1 MLGSELPRLIA
12 PLALLLL
19 PAMGCGASD
28 QGSTL
33 LPDGEG
39 ANPGVQGESAPQ
51 PPAATG
57 ITALVEAKARELAG
71 RPWAPPDET
80 LPSGLDDLDY
90 AEYQAI
96 RFRPEAALWR
106 DETPFEIQLLPRG
119 SIFRTRVRF
128 HVVEAGQ
135 VSEAAFDPE
144 LFRFD
149 APLTDVDKAARD
161 ELGYSGFRV
170 HYPLNTPGVA
180 DEAVVFQGASYFRLL
195 GPGQVHG
202 LSSRGL
208 AIDIGEYEGEEFP
221 DFTEFWLVRPEEGAS
236 TLVFHALL
244 ESPSVT
250 GAYRFELEPGS
261 ATVLS
266 VEARLFARRDIHKL
280 GVAPFSSMYL
290 YGPVTAGDF
299 DDFRGQVHDSDGLM
313 MHTRL
318 GEWIWRPIANRR
330 ELRVTRLQD
339 GEPQGFGLV
348 QRARDFDDYLDLETL
363 YHRRPSVWVAAEGG
377 DWGVGGVELLET
389 PTDSEFADNVAASW
403 VPDAPFQSGDE
414 RWYRYRLITF
424 DGRLPAQ
431 TLAQVERTRIGRDAL
446 PGQADAPPRSQRR
459 VIVDFA
465 QGPLEALSQEAS
477 TADADVEAVLATSSG
492 EVSDIRTIQLPDGL
506 GWRVSFRLVPMGDE
520 PADMRLHLEV
530 DGERVSETWSYV
542 WYPDEGR

>member
-33 LPDGEG
+33 PSDGDS
-39 ANPGVQGESAPQ
+39 ANPAVEGDPLPQ
-51 PPAATG
+51 SSAATG
-57 ITALVEAKARELAG
+57 LAGLVEAKARELAG
-71 RPWAPPDET
+71 RPWSPPDET
-80 LPSGLDDLDY
+80 LPPGLDDLDY
-90 AEYQAI
+90 AGYRAI

-106 DETPFEIQLLPRG
+106 GETPFEIQLLPRG
-119 SIFRTRVRF
+119 SIFRTPVRI
-128 HVVEAGQ
+128 HVVDRGQ
-135 VSEAAFDPE
+135 VSEASFDPE

-149 APLTDVDKAARD
+149 APLDEVDSSARD
-161 ELGYSGFRV
+161 GLGYSGFRV

-195 GPGQVHG
+195 GPGHVHG

-208 AIDIGEYEGEEFP
+208 AIDIGEYGREEFP
-221 DFTEFWLVRPEEGAS
+221 VFTEFWLVRPDEGAP

-250 GAYRFELEPGS
+250 GAYRFELDPGT

-266 VEARLFARRDIHKL
+266 VDARLFARLDINKL
-280 GVAPFSSMYL
+280 GVAPFSSMFL
-290 YGPVTAGDF
+290 YGPASAADF

-318 GEWIWRPIANRR
+318 GEWIWRPVANRR
-330 ELRVTRLQD
+330 EVRVTRLQD

-363 YHRRPSVWVAAEGG
+363 YHRRPSIWVAAEGG

-389 PTDSEFADNVAASW
+389 PTDSEFADNIAASW
-403 VPDAPFQSGDE
+403 VPDAPFRSGDE
-414 RWYRYRLITF
+414 RRYRYRLVTF
-424 DGRLPAQ
+424 DDRLADQ

-446 PGQADAPPRSQRR
+446 PGQTDAPPRSQRR

-465 QGPLEALSQEAS
+465 QGPLAELWS
-477 TADADVEAVLATSSG
+477 TDAAVEAILATSSG
-492 EVSDIRTIQLPDGL
+492 ALSDIRTVRLPEGL
-506 GWRVSFRLVPMGDE
+506 GWRVSFRLVPRGDE
-520 PADMRLHLEV
+520 PADMRLHLEI
-530 DGERVSETWSYV
+530 DGQRVSETWSHV
-542 WYPDEGR
+542 WYPDEAP